1 MPRTGRPAART
12 LGSVE
17 RAIAVL
23 DALAE
28 AAAPLGTNELAR
40 RVGTNASTVSRLLG
54 TLAAAGLV
62 ERVEETGRYR
72 LGVRLLALGARVQA
86 GLDVRGLAHPLLER
100 LEAQTGETATLSLP
114 AGGEAIT
121 IDFVASRS
129 SVRSIAAVG
138 RPSIAHATA
147 VGKVLL
153 AFGADGVDTL
163 ATPLARFTAQTVTDP
178 AGLAE
183 AVETTR
189 TGGLGRAVGEREP
202 DLNAI
207 AAPVLDH
214 RGTLAAILGV
224 QGPSSRFDTAAMDA
238 AAGPLRT
245 AADELARA
253 IGRR

>member
-1 MPRTGRPAART
+1 M
-12 LGSVE
+12 
-17 RAIAVL
+17 
-23 DALAE
+23 
-28 AAAPLGTNELAR
+28 
-40 RVGTNASTVSRLLG
+40 GTNASTVSRLLG

-86 GLDVRGLAHPLLER
+86 GLDVRGLAHPLLQR
-100 LEAQTGETATLSLP
+100 LEAETGETATLSLP

-121 IDFVASRS
+121 IDFVPSRA

-153 AFGADGVDTL
+153 AFGDAGPASL
-163 ATPLARFTAQTVTDP
+163 SLPLARFTPRTIT
-178 AGLAE
+178 
-183 AVETTR
+183 AVEALATAVEATR
-189 TGGLGRAVGEREP
+189 AEGVGRAVGEREP

-214 RGTLAAILGV
+214 GSALAAILGV
-224 QGPSSRFDTAAMDA
+224 QGPAGRFDAEAMDA
-238 AAGPLRT
+238 AAGLVRK
-245 AADELARA
+245 AAAELGHA
-253 IGRR
+253 IGS